1 MTYKKQ
7 KALVGYLFMAPYGIA
22 FLCFLVLPL
31 VVAGALSV
39 MQFDL
44 TSKETT
50 HFVGTQNFVEV
61 YKDTYFWQALLATS
75 RYVIWMVPALVI
87 TSLGIALG
95 LNAMSRGRNM
105 VRALIF
111 LPGMFTI
118 AVTAIIWQWFY
129 NLEFGFFNYVIKTFL
144 HGQPVPWLSEKS
156 LAMPSIVVMALW
168 WSAGGA
174 SIIILTSL
182 QQIPKMYFEAAS
194 LDGANIWQLFKNI
207 TFPLLKPVL
216 FFVIL
221 TSTIGA
227 FQMFP
232 QASLLTN
239 GGPELSTRGVVQYI
253 YETAFNNYRLGYAAS
268 ISWILAAITMLFGMF
283 QFLMIRKGVRNVS

>member
-1 MTYKKQ
+1 MTYNRQ
-7 KALVGYLFMAPYGIA
+7 KNLVGYLFLLPYGLA
-22 FLCFLVLPL
+22 FLCFLILPI
-31 VVAGALSV
+31 VVAGGLSV

-50 HFVGTQNFVEV
+50 HFVGTQNFKEAIG
-61 YKDTYFWQALLATS
+61 DDYFRQALVATC
-75 RYVIWMVPALVI
+75 RYVVWMVPCLIVTA
-87 TSLGIALG
+87 LGIALG
-95 LNAMSRGRNM
+95 LNAMSKGRNM

-129 NLEFGFFNYVIKTFL
+129 NLEFGFFNFVLKHL
-144 HGQPVPWLSEKS
+144 GSQPIPWLSEKS
-156 LAMPSIVVMALW
+156 FAMPSIVMMALW
-168 WSAGGA
+168 WTAGGT

-194 LDGANIWQLFKNI
+194 LDGANVWQMFRRI
-207 TFPLLKPVL
+207 TLPLLKPVL
-216 FFVIL
+216 LFVVL

-232 QASLLTN
+232 QASLLTS
-239 GGPELSTRGVVQYI
+239 GGPERSTLGVVQYI

-268 ISWILAAITMLFGMF
+268 ISWILAVITMLFGMV
-283 QFLMIRKGVRNVS
+283 QFLLMRRNSHA

>member
-7 KALVGYLFMAPYGIA
+7 TARTGYLFLVPYGAA
-22 FLCFLVLPL
+22 FFVFLALPII
-31 VVAGALSV
+31 VAGVLSV

-50 HFVGTQNFVEV
+50 RFIGAQN
-61 YKDTYFWQALLATS
+61 YKEMFGDTYFWQALVATT
-75 RYVIWMVPALVI
+75 RYVVWMVPCAVI
-87 TSLGIALG
+87 TSLAIALG
-95 LNAMSRGRNM
+95 LNAMSKGRNM
-105 VRALIF
+105 IRALIF

-129 NLEFGFFNYVIKTFL
+129 NLEFGFFNYVLKQL
-144 HGQPVPWLSEKS
+144 HHDPIPWLSDKA
-156 LAMPSIVVMALW
+156 LAMPSIAMMALW
-168 WSAGGA
+168 WTAGGT

-182 QQIPKMYFEAAS
+182 QQIPKMYFEAAA
-194 LDGANIWQLFKNI
+194 LDGAGVWQLFRHV

-216 FFVIL
+216 LFVVL
-221 TSTIGA
+221 TSTIAA

-253 YETAFNNYRLGYAAS
+253 YETAFQNYRLGYAAS
-268 ISWILAAITMLFGMF
+268 ISWVLAAITMVFGLI
-283 QFLMIRKGVRNVS
+283 QFALMRRNAHA

>member
-1 MTYKKQ
+1 MTYQRQ
-7 KALVGYLFMAPYGIA
+7 KALTGYLFLLPFGLA
-22 FLCFLVLPL
+22 FFFFLILPI
-31 VVAGALSV
+31 VVAGGLSV

-44 TSKETT
+44 TS
-50 HFVGTQNFVEV
+50 
-61 YKDTYFWQALLATS
+61 KDTYFWQALLATS
-75 RYVIWMVPALVI
+75 RYVMWMVPCIVFTA
-87 TSLGIALG
+87 LGIALG

-129 NLEFGFFNYVIKTFL
+129 NLEFGFFNFVITHFG
-144 HGQPVPWLSEKS
+144 GQPVPWLSDKAI
-156 LAMPSIVVMALW
+156 AMPSIVVMALW
-168 WSAGGA
+168 WTAGGT

-194 LDGANIWQLFKNI
+194 LDGANVWQLFKNI
-207 TFPLLKPVL
+207 TLPLLKPVL
-216 FFVIL
+216 LFVVL
-221 TSTIGA
+221 TSTIAA

-253 YETAFNNYRLGYAAS
+253 YETAFQNYRLGYAAS
-268 ISWILAAITMLFGMF
+268 ISWILAAITMIFGMV
-283 QFLMIRKGVRNVS
+283 QFMLMRRNKTA

>member
-7 KALVGYLFMAPYGIA
+7 KALVGYLFLTPYMLA
-22 FLCFLVLPL
+22 FLCFLALP
-31 VVAGALSV
+31 VIVAGTLSV

-50 HFVGTQNFVEV
+50 HFVGAQNFKEV

-75 RYVIWMVPALVI
+75 RYVIWMVPCLAF
-87 TSLGIALG
+87 TALGIALG
-95 LNAMSRGRNM
+95 LNAMSNGRNIT
-105 VRALIF
+105 RALIF

-118 AVTAIIWQWFY
+118 AVTAIIWNWFY
-129 NLEFGFFNYVIKTFL
+129 NLEFGFFNFVIKHFG
-144 HGQPVPWLSEKS
+144 GQPVPWLSEKS
-156 LAMPSIVVMALW
+156 LAMPSIVLMALW

-268 ISWILAAITMLFGMF
+268 ISWILAAITMIFGAF
-283 QFLMIRKGVRNVS
+283 QFLMIRKGARNAS

>member
-1 MTYKKQ
+1 M
-7 KALVGYLFMAPYGIA
+7 VGYLFLVPFGLV
-22 FLCFLVLPL
+22 FLFFLVLPVL
-31 VVAGALSV
+31 VAGGLSV

-50 HFVGTQNFVEV
+50 HYVGAQNFTEV
-61 YKDTYFWQALLATS
+61 FHDTYFWQALLATS
-75 RYVIWMVPALVI
+75 RYVIWMVPCVLF

-118 AVTAIIWQWFY
+118 AVTAIIWRWFY
-129 NLEFGFFNYVIKTFL
+129 DLQFGFFNYMLKQWF
-144 HGQPVPWLSEKS
+144 HQDPVPWLSDKAI
-156 LAMPSIVVMALW
+156 AMPSIVLMALW
-168 WSAGGA
+168 WSAGGT
-174 SIIILTSL
+174 SIILLTSL
-182 QQIPKMYFEAAS
+182 QQIPKSYFEAAA
-194 LDGANIWQLFKNI
+194 LDGANVWQLFRKI
-207 TFPLLKPVL
+207 TLPLLKPVL
-216 FFVIL
+216 LFVVL
-221 TSTIGA
+221 MSTIGA

-253 YETAFNNYRLGYAAS
+253 YETAFQNYRLGYAAS
-268 ISWILAAITMLFGMF
+268 ISWVLAAITMIFGMI
-283 QFLMIRKGVRNVS
+283 QFLMMRRNSRA

>member
-1 MTYKKQ
+1 MTYQRQ
-7 KALVGYLFMAPYGIA
+7 KNLVGYLFLLPYGLA
-22 FLCFLVLPL
+22 FVTFLALPIL
-31 VVAGALSV
+31 VASGLSV

-50 HFVGTQNFVEV
+50 HFVGVQNYREALG
-61 YKDTYFWQALLATS
+61 DTYFWQALVATT
-75 RYVIWMVPALVI
+75 RYVLWMIPMLVF

-95 LNAMSRGRNM
+95 LNAMSKGRNM

-129 NLEFGFFNYVIKTFL
+129 NLEFGFFNFILKTVF
-144 HGQPVPWLSEKS
+144 HQSPIPWLSDKNY
-156 LAMPSIVVMALW
+156 AMPSIVLMALW
-168 WSAGGA
+168 WSAGGT

-182 QQIPKMYFEAAS
+182 QQIPKMYFEAAA
-194 LDGANIWQLFKNI
+194 LDGANVWQIFKGV
-207 TFPLLKPVL
+207 TLPLLKPVL
-216 FFVIL
+216 LFVVL

-268 ISWILAAITMLFGMF
+268 ISWILAAITMLFGLI
-283 QFLMIRKGVRNVS
+283 QFGFMRRNTHV

>member
-1 MTYKKQ
+1 MTYKQQ
-7 KALVGYLFMAPYGIA
+7 KTLTGYMFMLPYALA
-22 FLCFLVLPL
+22 FLCFLVLPIL
-31 VVAGALSV
+31 VAGGLSV

-50 HFVGTQNFVEV
+50 HFVGAQNFVEV
-61 YKDTYFWQALLATS
+61 YHEDYFRQALVATL
-75 RYVIWMVPALVI
+75 RYVVWMIPCLLL

-95 LNAMSRGRNM
+95 LNSMSRGRNM

-118 AVTAIIWQWFY
+118 AVTALIWRYFY
-129 NLEFGFFNYVIKTFL
+129 NLEFGFFNFVIKHFG
-144 HGQPVPWLSEKS
+144 GQPVPWLSDKAF
-156 LAMPSIVVMALW
+156 AMPSIVLMSLW
-168 WSAGGA
+168 AAAGGT

-194 LDGANIWQLFKNI
+194 LDGANVWHLFKNI
-207 TFPLLKPVL
+207 TLPLLKPVL
-216 FFVIL
+216 LFVVL
-221 TSTIGA
+221 TSTIAA

-253 YETAFNNYRLGYAAS
+253 YEKAFQNYRLGYAAS
-268 ISWILAAITMLFGMF
+268 ISWVLAVITMVFGMI
-283 QFLMIRKGVRNVS
+283 QFLLMRRNSHA

>member
-1 MTYKKQ
+1 MTYQRQ
-7 KALVGYLFMAPYGIA
+7 KALTGYLFLLPFGLA
-22 FLCFLVLPL
+22 FFFFLILPI
-31 VVAGALSV
+31 VVAGGLSV

-50 HFVGTQNFVEV
+50 HFVGLQN
-61 YKDTYFWQALLATS
+61 YKEAYNDTYFWQALLATS
-75 RYVIWMVPALVI
+75 RYVMWMVPCIVFTA
-87 TSLGIALG
+87 LGIALG

-129 NLEFGFFNYVIKTFL
+129 NLEFGFFNFVIKHFG
-144 HGQPVPWLSEKS
+144 GQPVPWLSDKAI
-156 LAMPSIVVMALW
+156 AMPSIVVMALW
-168 WSAGGA
+168 WTSGGT

-194 LDGANIWQLFKNI
+194 LDGANVWQLFKNI
-207 TFPLLKPVL
+207 TLPLLKPVL
-216 FFVIL
+216 LFVVL
-221 TSTIGA
+221 TSTIAA

-253 YETAFNNYRLGYAAS
+253 YETAFQNYRLGYAAS
-268 ISWILAAITMLFGMF
+268 ISWILAAITMIFGMV
-283 QFLMIRKGVRNVS
+283 QFMLMRRNKTA

>member
-1 MTYKKQ
+1 MTYQKQ
-7 KALVGYLFMAPYGIA
+7 KNLVGYLFLLPYALA
-22 FLCFLVLPL
+22 FVTFLALPIL
-31 VVAGALSV
+31 VASGLSV

-50 HFVGTQNFVEV
+50 HFVGVQNYQEAFG
-61 YKDTYFWQALLATS
+61 DTYFWQALVATT
-75 RYVIWMVPALVI
+75 RYVLWMIPMLVF

-95 LNAMSRGRNM
+95 LNAMSKGRNM

-129 NLEFGFFNYVIKTFL
+129 NLEFGFFNFVLRTVFHQSPI
-144 HGQPVPWLSEKS
+144 PWLSDKNY
-156 LAMPSIVVMALW
+156 AMPSIVLMALW
-168 WSAGGA
+168 WSAGGT

-182 QQIPKMYFEAAS
+182 QQIPKMYFEAAA
-194 LDGANIWQLFKNI
+194 LDGANVWQMFKGV
-207 TFPLLKPVL
+207 TLPLLKPVL
-216 FFVIL
+216 LFVVL

-268 ISWILAAITMLFGMF
+268 ISWILAAITMLFGLI
-283 QFLMIRKGVRNVS
+283 QFGFMRRNTHV